1 MPGPEPREWID
12 YDPNWREFLGSAF
25 ALALRYESSLSP
37 ACVRAL
43 ETSLRRAAIGSL
55 AREVPA
61 AYTNIALMSAFLLDF
76 AGDRLGE
83 PGWRRTGLELGEAV
97 AAGYREHGAFPE
109 HNSPTYYGT
118 DLFGLALWRERAPS
132 ARLRALALELEDS
145 LWRDLARFYHAGLR
159 NLCGPFTRA
168 YGMDMSHYV
177 AGLGCWIAPLLPP
190 EAAPLP
196 PVDDD
201 AEHGHDLAEL
211 VWVGELGTRP
221 PDDVLA
227 DLSGFR
233 GPRSVEQTI
242 TSSPRRVATARLE
255 ERAMWGGETSS
266 RRWIHWQHHPATLH
280 WLRPDGQVGWMKL
293 LTTAPVDARAD
304 ERGLR
309 ATVHTGLRLLREA
322 RIPVGLE
329 LSHPPERPLPL
340 EDGAAW
346 SLPGLDVRVGLGG
359 AARAKGA
366 SRGPGVVFEPGK
378 APHTLELRLDLE
390 PIS

>member
-1 MPGPEPREWID
+1 
-12 YDPNWREFLGSAF
+12 
-25 ALALRYESSLSP
+25 
-37 ACVRAL
+37 
-43 ETSLRRAAIGSL
+43 
-55 AREVPA
+55 
-61 AYTNIALMSAFLLDF
+61 
-76 AGDRLGE
+76 
-83 PGWRRTGLELGEAV
+83 
-97 AAGYREHGAFPE
+97 
-109 HNSPTYYGT
+109 
-118 DLFGLALWRERAPS
+118 
-132 ARLRALALELEDS
+132 
-145 LWRDLARFYHAGLR
+145 
-159 NLCGPFTRA
+159 
-168 YGMDMSHYV
+168 
-177 AGLGCWIAPLLPP
+177 
-190 EAAPLP
+190 
-196 PVDDD
+196 
-201 AEHGHDLAEL
+201 
-211 VWVGELGTRP
+211 
-221 PDDVLA
+221 
-227 DLSGFR
+227 
-233 GPRSVEQTI
+233 
-242 TSSPRRVATARLE
+242 
-255 ERAMWGGETSS
+255 MWGGETSS